1 MKGKFARVA
10 AISPRPE
17 GTYRLAVRMRASTP
31 MAVTIEALGA
41 WGAYDVTTSWERYE
55 LLIAE
60 PDGDYIDLYPLSND
74 TLYVEDMQLTYGK
87 DAHEW
92 RPAPED
98 DVAYDWT
105 CVTMDDATIAN
116 IRDIE
121 SYKEYY
127 CLVDADDPAPSAPT
141 TYPPPSPWSATE
153 EIDEA
158 YQAVVR
164 VTGSITGATVSA
176 AVFAHAMGEAG
187 GVYRFTYDG
196 AAWKYDGSTVVLH
209 DYGVLVT
216 GTPAAGDTIAIT
228 LQINTGVVMYRCAV
242 TLYSDGS
249 YDWGDVTPA
258 GAFNA
263 ARAAMNTSTRYQ
275 TQVQQMLDSWDVSVR
290 AAVIQENVDD
300 DGNRTTTTVSDMLG
314 RIQVTES
321 TVTSLIDEVHQNED
335 GLSERITSLQTQTDE
350 NILNTFTRATKY
362 ADEQYGD
369 TKEYVVTAQSW
380 QRFSEDG
387 IEQGKLGSPFKSKLT
402 NTELGFYE
410 NDQKVAY
417 INNNRLKITHGEIID
432 SLIIGNF
439 EFVSGDNGLG
449 LIFNGSWGET

>member
-1 MKGKFARVA
+1 MKGKFARVEA
-10 AISPRPE
+10 LSPRPE
-17 GTYRLAVRMRASTP
+17 GTYRLAVRMKASVP

-41 WGAYDVTTSWERYE
+41 WGIYDVTTSWKQYD

-98 DVAYDWT
+98 NVTYNWLCVA
-105 CVTMDDATIAN
+105 MDEVTIAN
-116 IRDIE
+116 IRDIV
-121 SYKEYY
+121 SYTEYY
-127 CLVDADDPAPSAPT
+127 CMADRDDPAPDAPT
-141 TYPPPSPWSATE
+141 TYPPPSPWSTE
-153 EIDEA
+153 ESIDGA
-158 YQAVVR
+158 YQAIVS
-164 VTGSITGATVSA
+164 VTGNITGATVA
-176 AVFAHAMGEAG
+176 AAIFAHAMNDTI
-187 GVYRFTYDG
+187 GVYRITYDG
-196 AAWKYDGSTVVLH
+196 AAWRYEGNVIQLS
-209 DYGVLVT
+209 DYGVLVG
-216 GTPAAGDTIAIT
+216 GTPAAGDSISVS
-228 LQINTGVVMYRCAV
+228 LHINSDKVMYQCAV

-249 YDWGDVTPA
+249 FSWGDVVPS
-258 GAFNA
+258 GAFDA
-263 ARAAMNTSTRYQ
+263 IRVAMNTSVKYQ
-275 TQVQQMLDSWDVSVR
+275 TQVQQLLNSWDASVQ
-290 AAVIQENVDD
+290 AAVIQENIDE
-300 DGNRTTTTVSDMLG
+300 DGNRTTTTVSNMLG

-321 TVTSLIDEVHQNED
+321 TVTSLIDEVHKNQD
-335 GLSERITSLQTQTDE
+335 GLNERITSLQTQTGED
-350 NILNTFTRATKY
+350 ILNTFTRATEY

-402 NTELGFYE
+402 NDELGFYE

-449 LIFNGSWGET
+449 LIFNGSWGGT